1 MPEENATIK
10 KVQPQESSPLDKGG
24 EDDGKDLKDKQ
35 DSDKSSESDDNTND
49 SGSKDDNDS
58 SSGDSSKSNSS
69 DDLDKDSGKDKS
81 DDKSGSDRNQD
92 EAENLSKDKNNQ
104 TNKNPTDDPAE
115 DKKSGKGGKDDKGGK
130 SGLKDTLKKAQATA
144 TAASAGAKG
153 VMAMKAIMLIKKFL
167 AMLMAMMQAIIQAI
181 AGVIAAIVQVV
192 TAVLTTVATALGVGL
207 AVAAVI
213 VFGPFALLAIVVV
226 AAVAATSDSN
236 QAVYDSA
243 PVTTE
248 TCAEQ
253 AYDAV
258 YDMIEGDDGTFSN
271 QAIDNAQKIT
281 SVMYQVGYKDSGDD
295 AAIIMI
301 GAILGNWQVE
311 STIDPSIIEYP
322 HEDASE
328 YGNYNAGVE
337 SYTYGDVKKS
347 IMNDFSNYSY
357 NKCAVYARTDGYLYD
372 NQYWCGLGLGQ
383 WTGPR
388 CYDFLQY
395 ADTNGLAWYSLD
407 ANLQFLL
414 HENHNDLINWGKDSG
429 NCPLNAVDPSS
440 SSALHDATY
449 DFMAHWEGVEWDP
462 ERRKENADKWVFYVQ
477 GWISG
482 NDINTAYASSIIGAA
497 NAASNDA
504 SDQAISNM
512 MGDCAGFHGKYDN
525 SSAAAAM
532 LSMSYL
538 AGYESETMTGNADYD
553 VKAGVGATYHETDSL
568 GKDIYDSNATLDKLL
583 CTGTYLDVRGALLEA
598 GEDSGQSNLYSSCD
612 RSVVTALRWSGT
624 DDDCAW
630 GGASGTGDSL
640 AADTEHWESWSWDG
654 TFESLEPGDVLY
666 SSEHIVM
673 FVGYGT
679 QGGLVESKWKDRVS
693 ADVPYICHG
702 SITGRDDDGSVSP
715 GRGIKCADAR
725 YMSTDGYSYTVCRNK
740 KKEAN
745 PKYVTIMDGTSAK
758 EDVENN
764 STESST
770 ESK

>member
-1 MPEENATIK
+1 MSEENATIK
-10 KVQPQESSPLDKGG
+10 KVQPQESSPPDKGG

-81 DDKSGSDRNQD
+81 DDKSGSDKNQD
-92 EAENLSKDKNNQ
+92 EAENLSKDKNSQ

-144 TAASAGAKG
+144 TVASAGAKG

-281 SVMYQVGYKDSGDD
+281 SVLYQVGYKDSGDD

-301 GAILGNWQVE
+301 GAILGNWQTE

-322 HEDASE
+322 GSN
-328 YGNYNAGVE
+328 YSGNYGAGVE
-337 SYTYGDVKKS
+337 SYTYGEAKKTV
-347 IMNDFSNYSY
+347 MNDFSNYSQKIAQLPKH
-357 NKCAVYARTDGYLYD
+357 NESGYIYE

-388 CYDFLQY
+388 CYDFLKY

-407 ANLQFLL
+407 ANLQYLL
-414 HENHNDLINWGKDSG
+414 HENLKDLINWGKDSG
-429 NCPLNAVDPSS
+429 SCPLNAVDPSS
-440 SSALHDATY
+440 SSALHDATH
-449 DFMAHWEGVEWDP
+449 DFMANWEGVSWD
-462 ERRKENADKWVFYVQ
+462 EDSRKANADKWVFYVK

-482 NDINTAYASSIIGAA
+482 NDINSAYAASIIGAA

-512 MGDCAGFHGKYDN
+512 MGDCASFHGKYDN
-525 SSAAAAM
+525 SNAAAAM

-538 AGYESETMTGNADYD
+538 SGYESETVTGNAEYD
-553 VKAGVGATYHETDSL
+553 ITAGVGSVGSHMDVLNKDS
-568 GKDIYDSNATLDKLL
+568 KDPKASEFKQL
-583 CTGTYLDVRGALLEA
+583 CTGTYLDVKDALIEA
-598 GEDSGQSNLYSSCD
+598 GQDNSIYYSSCD
-612 RSVVTALRWSGT
+612 RGVTTALRWSGT
-624 DDDCAW
+624 DDDSTW
-630 GGASGTGDSL
+630 GGAQAAGDSL
-640 AADTEHWESWSWDG
+640 ALDTEHWDSWTWDR
-654 TFESLEPGDVLY
+654 TFTSLEPGDVLY
-666 SSEHIVM
+666 SSEHILM
-673 FVGYGT
+673 YVGYGT
-679 QGGLVESKWKDRVS
+679 KGGLVESKWKDRVS
-693 ADVPYICHG
+693 ETAPYICHASYG
-702 SITGRDDDGSVSP
+702 D
-715 GRGIKCADAR
+715 RGIKCADGA
-725 YMSTDGYSYTVCRNK
+725 YLSTDGMSYTVCRNK
-740 KKEAN
+740 KKESE
-745 PKYVTIMDGTSAK
+745 PKFVTIMDGKSAK
-758 EDVENN
+758 DDVKNEEN
-764 STESST
+764 STESAD
-770 ESK
+770 K

>member
-10 KVQPQESSPLDKGG
+10 KVRPQESSPPDKGG

-35 DSDKSSESDDNTND
+35 SPDDSSESDNNTND

-58 SSGDSSKSNSS
+58 SGGDSSKSDSS
-69 DDLDKDSGKDKS
+69 DDLDKNSGKDKS
-81 DDKSGSDRNQD
+81 DDKSGSDKNQD
-92 EAENLSKDKNNQ
+92 EAENLSKDKNSQ
-104 TNKNPTDDPAE
+104 MNKNLTDDPAE
-115 DKKSGKGGKDDKGGK
+115 DKKGKSGKGMKGDKGGK
-130 SGLKDTLKKAQATA
+130 SELKDTLKKAQATA

-153 VMAMKAIMLIKKFL
+153 VMAMKAVMLIKKFL
-167 AMLMAMMQAIIQAI
+167 AMLMAMMQAIIQAV

-192 TAVLTTVATALGVGL
+192 TTVLTAVATALGVGL

-213 VFGPFALLAIVVV
+213 VFGPIALLVIGVV
-226 AAVAATSDSN
+226 ATVAATSDSN

-243 PVTTE
+243 PTATE

-258 YDMIEGDDGTFSN
+258 FDMIEGDDGTFPN
-271 QAIDNAQKIT
+271 QSIDNAQKIT
-281 SVMYQVGYKDSGDD
+281 SVLYQVGYKDSGDD

-301 GAILGNWQVE
+301 AAILGNWQTE
-311 STIDPSIIEYP
+311 SGIDPSIIEYP
-322 HEDASE
+322 EDSSKW
-328 YGNYNAGVE
+328 NYKAGVE
-337 SYTYGDVKKS
+337 SYTYGDIKKN
-347 IMNDFSNYSY
+347 IMNNFDAFSKQRGTEVN
-357 NKCAVYARTDGYLYD
+357 NLDGYTY
-372 NQYWCGLGLGQ
+372 NGHYYAGIGLGQ
-383 WTGPR
+383 WTASR

-414 HENHNDLINWGKDSG
+414 HENCKDLINWGKDSG
-429 NCPLNAVDPSS
+429 NCPLDDVDPTSD
-440 SSALHDATY
+440 SALHDATY
-449 DFMAHWEGVEWDP
+449 DFMMNWEGVNYHQEQ
-462 ERRKENADKWVFYVQ
+462 RKENADKWVFYVQ

-504 SDQAISNM
+504 SDRAISNM
-512 MGDCAGFHGKYDN
+512 MDDCSGFHGKYDN

-538 AGYESETMTGNADYD
+538 SGYESETMTGNADYD
-553 VKAGVGATYHETDSL
+553 VKAGVGATYHQTDNL
-568 GKDIYDSNATLDKLL
+568 GKDIYDSNATGKKLL
-583 CTGTYLDVRGALLEA
+583 CTGTYLDVRAALVEA
-598 GEDSGQSNLYSSCD
+598 GEDSGNSDLYSSCD

-630 GGASGTGDSL
+630 GNAKSVGDSL
-640 AADTEHWESWSWDG
+640 VADTEHWESWSWDG

-666 SSEHIVM
+666 YSGHIVM

-693 ADVPYICHG
+693 ADIPYICHG
-702 SITGRDDDGSVSP
+702 SITQDSP

-725 YMSTDGYSYTVCRNK
+725 YMSTDGNSYIVCRNK
-740 KKEAN
+740 KKRKIQN
-745 PKYVTIMDGTSAK
+745 TLLLWMVHLQRKMLRIILQK
-758 EDVENN
+758 IRLNLNN
-764 STESST
+764 
-770 ESK
+770 